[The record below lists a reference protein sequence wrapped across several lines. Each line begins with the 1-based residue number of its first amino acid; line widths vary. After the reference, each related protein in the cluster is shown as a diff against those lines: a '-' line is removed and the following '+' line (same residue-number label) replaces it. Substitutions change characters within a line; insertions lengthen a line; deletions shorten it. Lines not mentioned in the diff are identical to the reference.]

1 MREGVSSGSE
11 FLHANIRIRALSS
24 PRLSPFSFTILV
36 LVGRN
41 GAGPHDLRR
50 MAEQGRVYWDAAPSQ
65 WYAEPKR
72 LAEHGYLDAHKTP
85 GKTHER
91 THYTLTVRGREALAE
106 WVKTP
111 AALPRIQNEP
121 VVRLAAADLV
131 EPESVR
137 EGLAAMRAEIDDAL
151 ASVRVA
157 RDRFAPRLPHRAHL
171 LMVNHRYAERLLELQ
186 REWLDEAEAVLSDG
200 SSRSSPPRS
209 GSGSAPPG

>member
-1 MREGVSSGSE
+1 MSS
-11 FLHANIRIRALSS
+11 I
-24 PRLSPFSFTILV
+24 RLSPFSFTILV

-72 LAEHGYLDAHKTP
+72 LAEHGYLEAHKTP
-85 GKTHER
+85 GRTHER
-91 THYTLTVRGREALAE
+91 THYTLTEQGREALAE
-106 WVKTP
+106 WVRTP
-111 AALPRIQNEP
+111 ASLPRIQNEA
-121 VVRLAAADLV
+121 VVRLVAADLV
-131 EPESVR
+131 EPANVR

-157 RDRFAPRLPHRAHL
+157 QERFAPELPHRAHL
-171 LMVNHRYAERLLELQ
+171 LMVNHRYGERMLELQ

-200 SSRSSPPRS
+200 SSRSSPPPS
-209 GSGSAPPG
+209 GSGSAPRG